1 MYFLCVCVAV
11 LLCDSPRFIAT
22 TSLVLQSWLSHWSSD
37 WTKSPAVFAD
47 NCHVI

>member
-1 MYFLCVCVAV
+1 MYFSVCVPV
-11 LLCDSPRFIAT
+11 LLCDSPRFIPP
-22 TSLVLQSWLSHWSSD
+22 SLVLQSWLSHWSSD